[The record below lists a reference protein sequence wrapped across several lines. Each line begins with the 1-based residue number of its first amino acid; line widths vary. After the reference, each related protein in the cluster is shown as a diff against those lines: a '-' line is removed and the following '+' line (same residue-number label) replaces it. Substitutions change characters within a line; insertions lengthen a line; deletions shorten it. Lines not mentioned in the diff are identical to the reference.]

1 MANIISFD
9 VNNGGKMKL
18 IQREHDGSCL
28 ISTEDEKGLNNS
40 LLSDKEAFISNGDMV
55 MLLNYYAYV
64 KRNDIQN
71 DFINP
76 NGKNHEGNEPCT
88 NN

>member
-1 MANIISFD
+1 MSNIISFD
-9 VNNGGKMKL
+9 TNNGGKMKL
-18 IQREHDGSCL
+18 IQRKHDGTCL

-40 LLSDKEAFISNGDMV
+40 LLSDKEALISNGDMV
-55 MLLNYYAYV
+55 MLLNYYSYV
-64 KRNDIQN
+64 KRYDIQN

-76 NGKNHEGNEPCT
+76 DGKNHAENKPCT

>member
-28 ISTEDEKGLNNS
+28 ISTEDEKGLNNN
-40 LLSDKEAFISNGDMV
+40 LLSDNEAFISNGDIV
-55 MLLNYYAYV
+55 MLLNYYVYV

-76 NGKNHEGNEPCT
+76 NGKSHE
-88 NN
+88 

>member
-18 IQREHDGSCL
+18 VQRKHDGSCL
-28 ISTEDEKGLNNS
+28 ITTEDEKGENNN
-40 LLSDKEAFISNGDMV
+40 LLSDKEAFISNSDMV

-64 KRNDIQN
+64 KGYDIQN

-76 NGKNHEGNEPCT
+76 DGKNQEMDK
-88 NN
+88 

>member
-1 MANIISFD
+1 MANTISFN

-18 IQREHDGSCL
+18 IQREHDGICL
-28 ISTEDEKGLNNS
+28 ISTENEKGENNN

-55 MLLNYYAYV
+55 MLLDYYIWV

-76 NGKNHEGNEPCT
+76 DGKNYE
-88 NN
+88 